1 MKRTVL
7 ALRGRKA
14 RARVADEVWNFSPP
28 ADWDSES
35 FDTPFPESRCALSLL
50 RPRLCRVMASENLG
64 STFSP
69 PLVSGPE
76 SGPDDAATGVS
87 VEPRNYLEAAMR

>member
-14 RARVADEVWNFSPP
+14 GARVADEVWNFSPP

-50 RPRLCRVMASENLG
+50 RPRLCRVMASEIFFLG
-64 STFSP
+64 VVYF
-69 PLVSGPE
+69 VQGPE
-76 SGPDDAATGVS
+76 QSAHLLARLTWRDLLFS
-87 VEPRNYLEAAMR
+87 RLLS